1 MKKNMSTL
9 DRALRVVIVVLI
21 AILYFTDVI
30 TGTWAIILLILSGVF
45 LVTSILGVCPLYMLF
60 GISTRK

>member
-30 TGTWAIILLILSGVF
+30 TGTWAIILLILSGV
-45 LVTSILGVCPLYMLF
+45 LLITSILGVCPLYMLF